1 MKKKPSA
8 NEHKGLVKAKRKAGG
23 LRVQIYGN
31 IWSYAQ
37 SNFIF
42 WGVKC

>member
-23 LRVQIYGN
+23 LRVQIYGKFRTYTN
-31 IWSYAQ
+31 KNAYIL
-37 SNFIF
+37 
-42 WGVKC
+42 GVKI

>member
-23 LRVQIYGN
+23 LRVQYTE
-31 IWSYAQ
+31 
-37 SNFIF
+37 IF
-42 WGVKC
+42 GVMRKVILYFGGC